1 MADCTIRV
9 YLIEWLKCMYAKH
22 CYKHN
27 AVIAT
32 FYLFL
37 DQNSE
42 KIGKK
47 MLSQH
52 SAMLPWHNSFN
63 NELAVTYIRS

>member
-1 MADCTIRV
+1 MHKYSLIKQSPNTGMIGCTIRV
-9 YLIEWLKCMYAKH
+9 YLIEWLKFMYAKH
-22 CYKHN
+22 CYKLN

-42 KIGKK
+42 QIDKT

-52 SAMLPWHNSFN
+52 SAIVP
-63 NELAVTYIRS
+63 

>member
-1 MADCTIRV
+1 MHKFSLIKQSPNTGMTGCTIRV
-9 YLIEWLKCMYAKH
+9 YLIEWLKFMYAKH

-42 KIGKK
+42 QFGKK
-47 MLSQH
+47 MLPQH
-52 SAMLPWHNSFN
+52 SAILP
-63 NELAVTYIRS
+63 